1 MTNPTTNTGGS
12 RHFFVDEAGDLTLF
26 DRRGRII
33 VGQPGVS
40 KVFMVGVAMMPDPD
54 EAERALRVLRAASL
68 ADPYFKGVPS
78 MQASARKTALCFH
91 AKDDTAEIRR
101 EVFRALPELNA
112 RVQVAI
118 RRKSELASVARFTWK
133 KWGQKTTANDLYDD
147 LVKRLFKNLLHK
159 SEENHVTFARRGKS
173 DRHDALES
181 AIAKAQAN
189 FEKQWGIPSDR
200 PTRVLSSTPSES
212 AGLQVIDYYLWALQR
227 MYEKGQDRFFESVRP
242 AYRLIM
248 DLDDDRNRPYGEW
261 YSDKN
266 PLTPQKMMPV
276 AG

>member
-1 MTNPTTNTGGS
+1 MTTPAET

-40 KVFMVGVAMMPDPD
+40 NLFMVGVALIPDPD
-54 EAERALRVLRAASL
+54 GAKRTLEALRSALV

-78 MQASARKTALCFH
+78 MQPSSCKTAICFH
-91 AKDDTAEIRR
+91 AKDDAAEIRR
-101 EVFRALPELNA
+101 EVFRVLPSLDA
-112 RVQVAI
+112 KVQIAI
-118 RRKSELASVARFTWK
+118 RRKAEMASVARFAWRK
-133 KWGQKTTANDLYDD
+133 SKHKSSSNDYYDD

-159 SEENHVTFARRGKS
+159 SDENRVTFARRGKS
-173 DRHDALES
+173 DRQDALEG
-181 AIAKAQAN
+181 AIEKAKAN
-189 FEKQWGIPSDR
+189 FEKSWRKPSDR
-200 PTRVLSSTPSES
+200 PTLIASAVPSES

-227 MYEKGQDRFFESVRP
+227 MYERGEDRFFESVRP

-248 DLDDDRNRPYGEW
+248 DLDDDRTKPYGEW
-261 YSDKN
+261 YSDQN
-266 PLTPQKMMPV
+266 PLTLEKMMPV